1 MVNFNESGGIMKKII
16 ISTILIIFC
25 GCSTINY
32 NKNDVYLSFIDTKNE
47 FVKVVAENRKDIID
61 KFFVNSIKN
70 NIILRNIN
78 NINLNDIFVFIL
90 ENQIIVENYNKISTP
105 IVLTYGTNS
114 AYFVVVWKNYD
125 GMWKIYDIYEKQN

>member
-78 NINLNDIFVFIL
+78 NINLNDIFVFIP